1 MSIGVKVSID
11 AWRGAAG
18 TAIDAQAQAHY
29 NRVIADGGLIPKGLS
44 GCSAYFT
51 AVKAIYATSDITTA
65 IAAAYDPDYLGYKVG
80 AGSGTTLGQA
90 AGTLYSATGASSDLT
105 QATAANQPLLLVHDG
120 VNNYWWGSG
129 VSGNYCSTPDAAA
142 NRITGD
148 IEIIAKITLLD
159 TTNDNAIIGKYQGG
173 ASTDW
178 LFYTQGKRLKDIT
191 VGAIH
196 TSTVDL
202 PYNIGDTFYVK
213 FTRIASTGDIEYFY
227 KTNLTDSWTKLGAT
241 VSSTAGN
248 LTAGSATVTVGA
260 YSLGAGFPALTK
272 IYRATI
278 SNSIGGA
285 PVVNFDA
292 NEFNAATSQSS
303 WTSSTGEVWSIQ
315 KDQLN
320 NSAFSGQMVNRT
332 IIVGSGT
339 TYMTGDVGLREI
351 GRAHV

>member
-1 MSIGVKVSID
+1 M
-11 AWRGAAG
+11 
-18 TAIDAQAQAHY
+18 
-29 NRVIADGGLIPKGLS
+29 
-44 GCSAYFT
+44 
-51 AVKAIYATSDITTA
+51 
-65 IAAAYDPDYLGYKVG
+65 
-80 AGSGTTLGQA
+80 
-90 AGTLYSATGASSDLT
+90 
-105 QATAANQPLLLVHDG
+105 
-120 VNNYWWGSG
+120 
-129 VSGNYCSTPDAAA
+129 SGNYCSTPDAAA

-339 TYMTGDVGLREI
+339 TYMTGDAGLRGTQDFSVFHCSNSDINAGSPSAGTVFGNYIAGNLQVLTDGKASALYI
-351 GRAHV
+351 GLYLNAAEYTTQTQVQNAIYVMGFQRTSGAYTIDYSRDQVETGTNSQTIGTTSNFRIYQNTSRGEG